1 MIATQLYNPP
11 TSHSRETNSSMLKW
25 SPPPIGMVLVNVDAA
40 IFSVSRRMGNG
51 VVIRDHNG
59 VCLTACSDYQEEV
72 ASLEIT
78 EALATEEV

>member
-1 MIATQLYNPP
+1 
-11 TSHSRETNSSMLKW
+11 
-25 SPPPIGMVLVNVDAA
+25 MVLVNVDAA